1 MALPRWIGLLLSA
14 MTLLAGPAYA
24 HDIPVDAVV
33 RMFVKPQGQVLQV
46 LVRMPL
52 KSITDAEYPRRER
65 DLVDLP
71 KVEPFLADA
80 AKIALLDTLEVY
92 EDGKALPQP
101 RIASTRMSL
110 ESDASFRDYDSAL
123 AHVLGPRLPDSETL
137 YWEQG
142 ILDVL
147 FEYPIR
153 SDRSYFSIHA
163 AFSRLALHE
172 VTTVQFL
179 PPGGISRAYEL
190 EGDAGLVQLDPSW
203 LHAAGRFV
211 VMGFRHI
218 LDGTDHLLFLL
229 CLVIPFRRVRPLIP
243 IVTAFTVAH
252 SITLIASTYHYV
264 PDVQWFPPLI
274 ETLIALS
281 IFYMALENIVVQRPL
296 HRWII
301 TFCFGLVHGFGF
313 SFGLQHSLQ
322 FAGSHL
328 LTSLLSFNVGVELG
342 QLLVLCLFV
351 PALNLL
357 FRHVVAERMGVIIVS
372 AIVAHQA
379 WHWMV
384 DRFSVLEQ
392 FPWPSITVAGVHSAL
407 GWLSAA
413 VVMAALLWLT
423 SLFVKG
429 WTEWNNERHRQRTEV
444 ALRARRSDTLEMQDV
459 IMDPSRYDEA
469 GVPQLY
475 RR

>member
-1 MALPRWIGLLLSA
+1 MRLLRWIGLLLAA
-14 MTLLAGPAYA
+14 MTLPAAAVCA
-24 HDIPVDAVV
+24 HDIPIDAVV
-33 RMFVKPQGQVLQV
+33 RMFVKPQGQVLRV
-46 LVRMPL
+46 VVRMPL
-52 KSITDAEYPRRER
+52 KCITDAEYPRRER
-65 DLVDLP
+65 DFVDLS
-71 KVEPFLADA
+71 KVEPFLGDA
-80 AKIALLDTLEVY
+80 AKIALLDSLDVY
-92 EDGKALPQP
+92 ENGKVLPAP
-101 RIASTRMSL
+101 RIASVRMSL
-110 ESDASFRDYDSAL
+110 ESDSSFRGYDSAL
-123 AHVLGPRLPDSETL
+123 AHVLGPRLSDSETL

-147 FEYPIR
+147 FEYPIG
-153 SDRSYFSIHA
+153 SEHSYFSMHA
-163 AFSRLALHE
+163 AFDRLAQHE

-179 PPGGISRAYEL
+179 APSGVTRAYEL
-190 EGDAGLVQLDPSW
+190 EGDAGLVHLEPSW
-203 LHAAGRFV
+203 FHAAGRFV

-252 SITLIASTYHYV
+252 SITLIAATYHYA

-274 ETLIALS
+274 ETLIAVS

-357 FRHVVAERMGVIIVS
+357 YRHVVPERMGIIIVS

-384 DRFSVLEQ
+384 DRLAVLEQ
-392 FPWPSITVAGVHSAL
+392 FSWPSITAAGLLSGL
-407 GWLSAA
+407 GWLTAA

-423 SLFVKG
+423 SVLITR
-429 WTEWNNERHRQRTEV
+429 WTDWYNARHPNLGE
-444 ALRARRSDTLEMQDV
+444 LGSARV
-459 IMDPSRYDEA
+459 DESS
-469 GVPQLY
+469 
-475 RR
+475 

>member
-1 MALPRWIGLLLSA
+1 MGLQRWIGALLAAMLLLA
-14 MTLLAGPAYA
+14 APAHA

-33 RMFVKPQGQVLQV
+33 RMFVKPQGQVLRV

-52 KSITDAEYPRRER
+52 KCITDAEYPRRER
-65 DLVDLP
+65 DFVDLA
-71 KVEPFLADA
+71 KVEPFLGDA
-80 AKIALLDTLEVY
+80 AKIALLSGLDVY
-92 EDGKALPQP
+92 EDGKVLPTP
-101 RIASTRMSL
+101 RIASVRMSL
-110 ESDASFRDYDSAL
+110 ESDPSFLGYDSAL
-123 AHVLGPRLPDSETL
+123 VHVLGPRLPDSETL

-147 FEYPIR
+147 FEYPIA
-153 SDRSYFSIHA
+153 SERSYFSVHA
-163 AFSRLALHE
+163 AFDRLAQHE
-172 VTTVQFL
+172 VTTVQYL
-179 PPGGISRAYEL
+179 APGGLSRAYEL
-190 EGDAGLVQLDPSW
+190 EGDAGLVHLDPNW
-203 LHAAGRFV
+203 FHAAGRFV
-211 VMGFRHI
+211 LMGFRHI

-229 CLVIPFRRVRPLIP
+229 CLVIPFRRVPPLIP

-252 SITLIASTYHYV
+252 SFTLIASAYHYA
-264 PDVQWFPPLI
+264 PDVLWFPPLI
-274 ETLIALS
+274 ETLIAMS

-357 FRHVVAERMGVIIVS
+357 FRYVVAERMGIIIVS

-384 DRFSVLEQ
+384 DRFTVLEQ
-392 FPWPSITVAGVHSAL
+392 FPWPSITAAGVLSGL
-407 GWLSAA
+407 RWLSAA
-413 VVMAALLWLT
+413 VVLAALLWLT
-423 SLFVKG
+423 SVIIKG
-429 WTEWNNERHRQRTEV
+429 WTART
-444 ALRARRSDTLEMQDV
+444 AAPRAPGSDTKVLIGE
-459 IMDPSRYDEA
+459 
-469 GVPQLY
+469 GG
-475 RR
+475 

>member
-1 MALPRWIGLLLSA
+1 
-14 MTLLAGPAYA
+14 
-24 HDIPVDAVV
+24 V
-33 RMFVKPQGQVLQV
+33 
-46 LVRMPL
+46 
-52 KSITDAEYPRRER
+52 
-65 DLVDLP
+65 
-71 KVEPFLADA
+71 
-80 AKIALLDTLEVY
+80 
-92 EDGKALPQP
+92 
-101 RIASTRMSL
+101 
-110 ESDASFRDYDSAL
+110 
-123 AHVLGPRLPDSETL
+123 HVLGPRLPDSETL

-147 FEYPIR
+147 FEYPIV
-153 SDRSYFSIHA
+153 SERSYFSIHA
-163 AFSRLALHE
+163 AFDRLAQHE

-179 PPGGISRAYEL
+179 APGRVARAYAL
-190 EGDAGLVQLDPSW
+190 EGDAGLVHLDPSW

-252 SITLIASTYHYV
+252 SITLIASTYHYA
-264 PDVQWFPPLI
+264 PDVLWFPPLI
-274 ETLIALS
+274 ETLIAMS

-357 FRHVVAERMGVIIVS
+357 FRHVVAERMGIIIIS

-384 DRFSVLEQ
+384 DRLAVLEQ
-392 FPWPSITVAGVHSAL
+392 FPWPGITTAGVVSAL

-413 VVMAALLWLT
+413 VVLAALLWVT
-423 SLFVKG
+423 SLVVKS
-429 WTEWNNERHRQRTEV
+429 WTQWSDQRYPRG
-444 ALRARRSDTLEMQDV
+444 ADKLEMQRGG
-459 IMDPSRYDEA
+459 PS
-469 GVPQLY
+469 
-475 RR
+475 

>member
-1 MALPRWIGLLLSA
+1 MAVLRWIGLLVAA
-14 MTLLAGPAYA
+14 MMLLAARVQA

-33 RMFVKPQGQVLQV
+33 RMFVKPQDHVLRV
-46 LVRMPL
+46 VMRMPL
-52 KSITDAEYPRRER
+52 KCITDAEYPRRER
-65 DLVDLP
+65 DWVDLA
-71 KVEPFLADA
+71 KVEPFLRDA
-80 AKIALLDTLEVY
+80 ATLALLQSLDVY
-92 EDGKALPQP
+92 EDGQLLPQP
-101 RIASTRMSL
+101 RIASVRMSL
-110 ESDASFRDYDSAL
+110 ESDQSFLAYDTAL
-123 AHVLGPRLPDSETL
+123 AHVQGPALPQSETL

-147 FEYPIR
+147 VEYPIR
-153 SDRSYFSIHA
+153 SERSYFSLHA
-163 AFSRLALHE
+163 AFDKLALHE

-179 PPGGISRAYEL
+179 APGGIARAYEL
-190 EGDAGLVQLDPSW
+190 EGDAGLVHLDPSW

-211 VMGFRHI
+211 AMGFRHI
-218 LDGTDHLLFLL
+218 LEGSDHLLFLL

-252 SITLIASTYHYV
+252 SITLIASAYHYA
-264 PDVQWFPPLI
+264 PDVLWFPPLI
-274 ETLIALS
+274 ETLIAVS

-313 SFGLQHSLQ
+313 SFGLQHALQ

-351 PALNLL
+351 PALTLL
-357 FRHVVAERMGVIIVS
+357 FRYVVAERMGIIIVS

-384 DRFSVLEQ
+384 DRLTVLEQ
-392 FPWPSITVAGVHSAL
+392 FPWPTVTAAGLRSAL
-407 GWLSAA
+407 GWLTAA
-413 VVMAALLWLT
+413 VLLAALLWLT
-423 SLFVKG
+423 SLLV
-429 WTEWNNERHRQRTEV
+429 RTWM
-444 ALRARRSDTLEMQDV
+444 ARSWIRE
-459 IMDPSRYDEA
+459 
-469 GVPQLY
+469 GG
-475 RR
+475 

>member
-1 MALPRWIGLLLSA
+1 MAALRWLGLLLAA
-14 MTLLAGPAYA
+14 MMLLAAPADA

-33 RMFVKPQGQVLQV
+33 RMFVKPQGQVLRV

-52 KSITDAEYPRRER
+52 KSSTDVEYPRRER
-65 DLVDLP
+65 DFVDLA
-71 KVEPFLADA
+71 KVEPFLGDA
-80 AKIALLDTLEVY
+80 AKMALLDSLDIYENGEV
-92 EDGKALPQP
+92 LPKP
-101 RIASTRMSL
+101 AIVSARMSL
-110 ESDASFRDYDSAL
+110 ESDPSFRDYDSAL

-147 FEYPIR
+147 FEYPI
-153 SDRSYFSIHA
+153 SSERSYFSIHA
-163 AFSRLALHE
+163 AFNRLALHE
-172 VTTVQFL
+172 LTTVQFL
-179 PPGGISRAYEL
+179 APGGISRAYEL
-190 EGDAGLVQLDPSW
+190 EGDAGLVHLDPSW
-203 LHAAGRFV
+203 FHAAGRFV
-211 VMGFRHI
+211 IMGFNHI

-229 CLVIPFRRVRPLIP
+229 CLVIPYRQVRPLIP
-243 IVTAFTVAH
+243 IITAFTVAH

-264 PDVQWFPPLI
+264 PDVLWFPPLI
-274 ETLIALS
+274 ETLIAMS
-281 IFYMALENIVVQRPL
+281 IFYMALENIVVQRPS

-313 SFGLQHSLQ
+313 SFGLQQSLQ

-357 FRHVVAERMGVIIVS
+357 FRYVMPERMGIIIIS

-384 DRFSVLEQ
+384 ERFAVLER
-392 FPWPSITVAGVHSAL
+392 FPRPSITAAGVRSAL

-423 SLFVKG
+423 SIAIKG
-429 WTEWNNERHRQRTEV
+429 WTGSEQQETPK
-444 ALRARRSDTLEMQDV
+444 S
-459 IMDPSRYDEA
+459 Y
-469 GVPQLY
+469 
-475 RR
+475 

>member
-1 MALPRWIGLLLSA
+1 MAVPRWIGALPAA
-14 MTLLAGPAYA
+14 MRSLAALMVLAVMALPAVPARA
-24 HDIPVDAVV
+24 HDIPIDTVV
-33 RMFVKPQGQVLQV
+33 RMFVKPQGQVLRV

-65 DLVDLP
+65 DFVDLSR
-71 KVEPFLADA
+71 VEPFLGDA
-80 AKIALLDTLEVY
+80 AKLALLDSLDMY
-92 EDGKALPQP
+92 EDGKVLPAP
-101 RIASTRMSL
+101 RIASTRMSV
-110 ESDASFRDYDSAL
+110 ESDSSFLSYDTAL

-153 SDRSYFSIHA
+153 SERSYFSMHA
-163 AFSRLALHE
+163 AFDRLAQHE

-179 PPGGISRAYEL
+179 APGGVTRAYEL
-190 EGDAGLVQLDPSW
+190 EGDAGLVPLDPSW
-203 LHAAGRFV
+203 AHAAARFV

-229 CLVIPFRRVRPLIP
+229 CLVIPFRRVRPLVP

-252 SITLIASTYHYV
+252 SITLIASAYHYA
-264 PDVQWFPPLI
+264 PDVLWFPPLI
-274 ETLIALS
+274 ETLIAVS
-281 IFYMALENIVVQRPL
+281 IFYMALENIVVLQPR

-357 FRHVVAERMGVIIVS
+357 FRYAVAERMGIIIVS
-372 AIVAHQA
+372 GIVAHQA
-379 WHWMV
+379 WHWML

-392 FPWPSITVAGVHSAL
+392 FRWPGISAAGVLATLPWLIAAL
-407 GWLSAA
+407 
-413 VVMAALLWLT
+413 VIAALLWLT
-423 SLFVKG
+423 SLLVRA
-429 WTEWNNERHRQRTEV
+429 WTQS
-444 ALRARRSDTLEMQDV
+444 RARNGRTVRATATKSWIGE
-459 IMDPSRYDEA
+459 
-469 GVPQLY
+469 GG
-475 RR
+475 

>member
-1 MALPRWIGLLLSA
+1 MAVLRRIGLLLATMS
-14 MTLLAGPAYA
+14 LLTAPARA
-24 HDIPVDAVV
+24 HDIPIDAVV
-33 RMFVKPQGQVLQV
+33 RTFVKPQSQVLRV

-52 KSITDAEYPRRER
+52 KCITDDVEYPRRER
-65 DLVDLP
+65 DFVDLAN
-71 KVEPFLADA
+71 VEPFLRDA
-80 AKIALLDTLEVY
+80 AKVALLNSLDVY
-92 EDGKALPQP
+92 EDSKVLPKP
-101 RIASTRMSL
+101 RIASVRMSL
-110 ESDASFRDYDSAL
+110 ESDPSFGDYNSAL
-123 AHVLGPRLPDSETL
+123 AHVLGPTLPGSETL

-163 AFSRLALHE
+163 AFDRLALHE

-179 PPGGISRAYEL
+179 APSGVSRAYEL
-190 EGDAGLVQLDPSW
+190 EGDAGLVHLEPSW
-203 LHAAGRFV
+203 FHAAGRFV
-211 VMGFRHI
+211 IMGFNHI

-252 SITLIASTYHYV
+252 SITLIASTYGYA
-264 PDVQWFPPLI
+264 PDVLWFPPLI
-274 ETLIALS
+274 ETLIAMS

-313 SFGLQHSLQ
+313 SFGLRHSLQ

-357 FRHVVAERMGVIIVS
+357 FRRLVPERMGTIIVS

-384 DRFSVLEQ
+384 DRFTVLKH
-392 FPWPSITVAGVHSAL
+392 FPWPSITAAGVRSAL

-413 VVMAALLWLT
+413 VVVAALLWLT
-423 SLFVKG
+423 SLLIKG
-429 WTEWNNERHRQRTEV
+429 WTESEQRP
-444 ALRARRSDTLEMQDV
+444 RAPAPRPPLAKTRSRRAMRSTPTQ
-459 IMDPSRYDEA
+459 SR
-469 GVPQLY
+469 P
-475 RR
+475 

>member
-1 MALPRWIGLLLSA
+1 MAVLRWIGLLLA
-14 MTLLAGPAYA
+14 AVPLLTAPARA
-24 HDIPVDAVV
+24 HDIPIDAVV
-33 RMFVKPQGQVLQV
+33 RMFVKPQGQVLRV

-52 KSITDAEYPRRER
+52 KSTTEDLEYPRRER
-65 DLVDLP
+65 DFVDLT
-71 KVEPFLADA
+71 KLEPFLRDA
-80 AKIALLDTLEVY
+80 AQVALLDSLDVY
-92 EDGKALPQP
+92 EDGKLLPKP
-101 RIASTRMSL
+101 RIASVRMSL
-110 ESDASFRDYDSAL
+110 ESDPSFSDYDSAL
-123 AHVLGPRLPDSETL
+123 AHVLGPKLPDSETL

-153 SDRSYFSIHA
+153 SERSYFSIHA
-163 AFSRLALHE
+163 AFNRLALHE

-179 PPGGISRAYEL
+179 APGALSRVYEL
-190 EGDAGLVQLDPSW
+190 EGDAGLVHLDPSW
-203 LHAAGRFV
+203 FHAAGRFV
-211 VMGFRHI
+211 VMGFDHI

-252 SITLIASTYHYV
+252 SITLIASTYGYV
-264 PDVQWFPPLI
+264 PDVLWFAPLI
-274 ETLIALS
+274 ETLIAMS
-281 IFYMALENIVVQRPL
+281 IFYMALENIVVQRPM

-357 FRHVVAERMGVIIVS
+357 FRYVVSERMGVIIVS

-384 DRFSVLEQ
+384 DRFAVLQ
-392 FPWPSITVAGVHSAL
+392 RFPWPKITTAGVRSGL
-407 GWLSAA
+407 GWLSVA

-423 SLFVKG
+423 SLAIKG
-429 WTEWNNERHRQRTEV
+429 WTESEERE
-444 ALRARRSDTLEMQDV
+444 LPKS
-459 IMDPSRYDEA
+459 Y
-469 GVPQLY
+469 
-475 RR
+475 

>member
-1 MALPRWIGLLLSA
+1 MRLLRWLGLLLAA
-14 MTLLAGPAYA
+14 MTLPAAAVCA

-33 RMFVKPQGQVLQV
+33 RMFVKPQGQVLRV

-52 KSITDAEYPRRER
+52 KCITDAEYPRRER
-65 DLVDLP
+65 DFVDLS
-71 KVEPFLADA
+71 KVEPFLSDA
-80 AKIALLDTLEVY
+80 AKLALLDSLDVY
-92 EDGKALPQP
+92 EDGKALPAP
-101 RIASTRMSL
+101 RIASARMSV
-110 ESDASFRDYDSAL
+110 ESDPSFMDYDSAL
-123 AHVLGPRLPDSETL
+123 AHVLGPRLPESETL

-153 SDRSYFSIHA
+153 SERSYFSMHA
-163 AFSRLALHE
+163 AFDRLALHE

-179 PPGGISRAYEL
+179 APGGVSRAYEL
-190 EGDAGLVQLDPSW
+190 EGDAGLVHLDPSW

-211 VMGFRHI
+211 LMGFRHI

-229 CLVIPFRRVRPLIP
+229 CLVIPYRRVWPLIP

-252 SITLIASTYHYV
+252 SITLIASAYGYA
-264 PDVQWFPPLI
+264 PDALWFPPLI
-274 ETLIALS
+274 ETLIAVS
-281 IFYMALENIVVQRPL
+281 IFYMALENIVVQQPM

-313 SFGLQHSLQ
+313 SFALQHSLQ

-351 PALNLL
+351 PALALL
-357 FRHVVAERMGVIIVS
+357 FRYVVAERMGIIIVS

-384 DRFSVLEQ
+384 DRFTVLEQ
-392 FPWPSITVAGVHSAL
+392 FPWPSITAAGVISGL
-407 GWLSAA
+407 KWLTAA
-413 VVMAALLWLT
+413 VVLAALLWLT
-423 SLFVKG
+423 SLVLKRFPK
-429 WTEWNNERHRQRTEV
+429 
-444 ALRARRSDTLEMQDV
+444 LSDRASPAHGANRLELPKSW
-459 IMDPSRYDEA
+459 IRE
-469 GVPQLY
+469 GG
-475 RR
+475 

>member
-1 MALPRWIGLLLSA
+1 MAVPRWIGALPAARGSLAALMLLPALV
-14 MTLLAGPAYA
+14 LLAALVLPAVPARA
-24 HDIPVDAVV
+24 HDIPIDAVV
-33 RMFVKPQGQVLQV
+33 RMFVKPQGQVLRV

-65 DLVDLP
+65 DFVDLA
-71 KVEPFLADA
+71 KVEPFLGDA
-80 AKIALLDTLEVY
+80 AKLALLDSLDMY
-92 EDGKALPQP
+92 EDGKVLPTP
-101 RIASTRMSL
+101 RIASARMSL
-110 ESDASFRDYDSAL
+110 ESDSSFLNYDSAL
-123 AHVLGPRLPDSETL
+123 AHVLGPRLPDTETL

-153 SDRSYFSIHA
+153 SERSYFSMHA
-163 AFSRLALHE
+163 AFDRLAQHE

-179 PPGGISRAYEL
+179 APGGVSRAYEL
-190 EGDAGLVQLDPSW
+190 EGDAGLVPLDPSW
-203 LHAAGRFV
+203 SHAAARFV

-229 CLVIPFRRVRPLIP
+229 CLVIPFRRVRPLVP

-252 SITLIASTYHYV
+252 SITLIASAYHYA
-264 PDVQWFPPLI
+264 PDVLWFPPLI
-274 ETLIALS
+274 ETLIAVS

-351 PALNLL
+351 PALNVL
-357 FRHVVAERMGVIIVS
+357 FRHVVAQRTGIIIIS

-379 WHWMV
+379 WHWMA
-384 DRFSVLEQ
+384 DRFNVLEQ
-392 FPWPSITVAGVHSAL
+392 FRWPGVSAAGVLAAL
-407 GWLSAA
+407 PWLIAA
-413 VVMAALLWLT
+413 VIIAALLWLT
-423 SLFVKG
+423 SLAIRG
-429 WTEWNNERHRQRTEV
+429 WTQSRRGDARPVV
-444 ALRARRSDTLEMQDV
+444 APASKRWIGE
-459 IMDPSRYDEA
+459 
-469 GVPQLY
+469 GG
-475 RR
+475 

>member
-1 MALPRWIGLLLSA
+1 VVALRWIGALLAA
-14 MTLLAGPAYA
+14 MTLLAARVHA

-33 RMFVKPQGQVLQV
+33 RMFVTPHDHVLRV
-46 LVRMPL
+46 VMRMPL
-52 KSITDAEYPRRER
+52 KCITDAEYPRRER
-65 DLVDLP
+65 DFVDLA
-71 KVEPFLADA
+71 KVEPFLRDA
-80 AKIALLDTLEVY
+80 ATMALLSSLDVY
-92 EDGKALPQP
+92 EDGKLLPMP
-101 RIASTRMSL
+101 HIESVRMSL
-110 ESDASFRDYDSAL
+110 ESDQSFLQYNTAL
-123 AHVLGPRLPDSETL
+123 AHVLGSRLPESETL

-142 ILDVL
+142 ILDVMV
-147 FEYPIR
+147 EYPIR
-153 SDRSYFSIHA
+153 SERSYFSMHA
-163 AFSRLALHE
+163 AFDRLALHE

-179 PPGGISRAYEL
+179 APSGISRAYEL
-190 EGDAGLVQLDPSW
+190 EGDAGLVHLDPSW

-274 ETLIALS
+274 ETLIAMS

-357 FRHVVAERMGVIIVS
+357 FRHVVAERMGIIIVS

-384 DRFSVLEQ
+384 DRFTVLEQ
-392 FPWPSITVAGVHSAL
+392 FPWPGFTTAGVISGL
-407 GWLSAA
+407 RWLSAA
-413 VVMAALLWLT
+413 VVVAALLWLT
-423 SLFVKG
+423 SVLVKS
-429 WTEWNNERHRQRTEV
+429 WTQWNDQRYPRG
-444 ALRARRSDTLEMQDV
+444 ADRLEMQHGIIRPD
-459 IMDPSRYDEA
+459 R
-469 GVPQLY
+469 
-475 RR
+475 

>member
-1 MALPRWIGLLLSA
+1 MAPLRWVGALLAA
-14 MTLLAGPAYA
+14 MTLLVAPAQA
-24 HDIPVDAVV
+24 HDVPIDAVV
-33 RMFVKPQGQVLQV
+33 RMFVKPHGRVLRV

-52 KSITDAEYPRRER
+52 KCITDAEYPHRER
-65 DLVDLP
+65 DFVDLA
-71 KVEPFLADA
+71 KVEPFLDEA
-80 AKIALLDTLEVY
+80 AKTALVDRLDFY
-92 EDGKALPQP
+92 ENGKALAAPQ
-101 RIASTRMSL
+101 IASVRMSL
-110 ESDASFRDYDSAL
+110 DSDPSFLTYNSAL

-147 FEYPIR
+147 FEYPIA
-153 SDRSYFSIHA
+153 SEHSYFSMHA
-163 AFSRLALHE
+163 AFDRLAEHE

-179 PPGGISRAYEL
+179 APGGVSRAYEL
-190 EGDAGLVQLDPSW
+190 EGDAGLVHLDPNW
-203 LHAAGRFV
+203 FHAAGRFV

-218 LDGTDHLLFLL
+218 LEGTDHLLFLL
-229 CLVIPFRRVRPLIP
+229 CLVIPYRRVRPLIP
-243 IVTAFTVAH
+243 IITAFTVAH
-252 SITLIASTYHYV
+252 SFTLIASAYHYA
-264 PDVQWFPPLI
+264 PDVQWFAPLI
-274 ETLIALS
+274 ETLIAAS
-281 IFYMALENIVVQRPL
+281 IFYMALENIVVERPL

-357 FRHVVAERMGVIIVS
+357 FRRVVPERMGIIILS

-384 DRFSVLEQ
+384 ERFTVLEQ
-392 FPWPSITVAGVHSAL
+392 FPWPSITTAGVLSAL
-407 GWLSAA
+407 RWATAA
-413 VVMAALLWLT
+413 VMLAALLWLT
-423 SLFVKG
+423 SLGIKS
-429 WTEWNNERHRQRTEV
+429 WTESNGRYPNT
-444 ALRARRSDTLEMQDV
+444 RAR
-459 IMDPSRYDEA
+459 
-469 GVPQLY
+469 
-475 RR
+475 

>member
-1 MALPRWIGLLLSA
+1 MAALRCIGLLVAA
-14 MTLLAGPAYA
+14 MALLTAPVRA
-24 HDIPVDAVV
+24 HDIPIDAVV
-33 RMFVKPQGQVLQV
+33 RMYVKPQGQVLRV

-52 KSITDAEYPRRER
+52 KSTTEDMEYPRRER
-65 DLVDLP
+65 DFVDLA
-71 KVEPFLADA
+71 KVEPFLRDA
-80 AKIALLDTLEVY
+80 ATVALLDSLDIY
-92 EDGKALPQP
+92 EDGKVLPKP
-101 RIASTRMSL
+101 RIASVRMSL
-110 ESDASFRDYDSAL
+110 ESDPSFGNYDTAL
-123 AHVLGPRLPDSETL
+123 AHVLGPTLPDSETL

-153 SDRSYFSIHA
+153 SERSYFSIHA
-163 AFSRLALHE
+163 GFNRLALHE

-179 PPGGISRAYEL
+179 APGGISRALEL
-190 EGDAGLVQLDPSW
+190 EGDAGLVHLDPSW
-203 LHAAGRFV
+203 FHTAGRFV
-211 VMGFRHI
+211 IMGFNHI

-264 PDVQWFPPLI
+264 PDVLWFPPLI
-274 ETLIALS
+274 ETLIAMS

-357 FRHVVAERMGVIIVS
+357 FRHVMPERMGIIIVS

-384 DRFSVLEQ
+384 DRLEVLER
-392 FPWPSITVAGVHSAL
+392 FPRPRITAAGVRSAL
-407 GWLSAA
+407 GWLCAA
-413 VVMAALLWLT
+413 LVVAGLLWLT
-423 SLFVKG
+423 SLITKG
-429 WTEWNNERHRQRTEV
+429 WTESQQREIPK
-444 ALRARRSDTLEMQDV
+444 S
-459 IMDPSRYDEA
+459 Y
-469 GVPQLY
+469 
-475 RR
+475 

>member
-1 MALPRWIGLLLSA
+1 MAALRCIGLLVAA
-14 MTLLAGPAYA
+14 MAQLTAPVRA
-24 HDIPVDAVV
+24 HDIPIDAVV
-33 RMFVKPQGQVLQV
+33 RMYVKPQGQVLRV

-52 KSITDAEYPRRER
+52 KSTTEDMEYPRRER
-65 DLVDLP
+65 DFVDLA
-71 KVEPFLADA
+71 KVEPFLRDA
-80 AKIALLDTLEVY
+80 ATVALLDSLDIY
-92 EDGKALPQP
+92 EDGKVLPKP
-101 RIASTRMSL
+101 RIASVRMSL
-110 ESDASFRDYDSAL
+110 ESDPSFGNYDTAL
-123 AHVLGPRLPDSETL
+123 AHVLGPTLPDSETL

-153 SDRSYFSIHA
+153 SERSYFSIHA
-163 AFSRLALHE
+163 GFNRLALHE

-179 PPGGISRAYEL
+179 APGGISRALEL
-190 EGDAGLVQLDPSW
+190 EGDAGLVHLDPSW
-203 LHAAGRFV
+203 FHTAGRFV
-211 VMGFRHI
+211 IMGFNHI

-264 PDVQWFPPLI
+264 PDVLWFPPLI
-274 ETLIALS
+274 ETLIAMS

-357 FRHVVAERMGVIIVS
+357 FRHVMPERMGIIIVS

-384 DRFSVLEQ
+384 DRLEVLER
-392 FPWPSITVAGVHSAL
+392 FPRPRITAAGVRSAL
-407 GWLSAA
+407 GWLCAA
-413 VVMAALLWLT
+413 LVVAGLLWLT
-423 SLFVKG
+423 SLITKG
-429 WTEWNNERHRQRTEV
+429 WTESQQREIPK
-444 ALRARRSDTLEMQDV
+444 S
-459 IMDPSRYDEA
+459 Y
-469 GVPQLY
+469 
-475 RR
+475 

>member
-1 MALPRWIGLLLSA
+1 MAVLRWPGLLLA
-14 MTLLAGPAYA
+14 AITLLTAPVRA
-24 HDIPVDAVV
+24 HDIPIDAVV
-33 RMFVKPQGQVLQV
+33 RMFVKPQGQVLRV

-52 KSITDAEYPRRER
+52 KSTTEDVEYPRRER
-65 DLVDLP
+65 DFVDLA
-71 KVEPFLADA
+71 KVEPFLRDA
-80 AKIALLDTLEVY
+80 AEVALLNSLDVY
-92 EDGKALPQP
+92 EDGKLLPKP
-101 RIASTRMSL
+101 RIASVRMSL
-110 ESDASFRDYDSAL
+110 ESDPSFYDYSSAL
-123 AHVLGPRLPDSETL
+123 AHVLGPRLPESETL

-147 FEYPIR
+147 LEYPIR
-153 SDRSYFSIHA
+153 SERSYFSLHA
-163 AFSRLALHE
+163 AFNRLALHE

-179 PPGGISRAYEL
+179 APSGVSRALEL
-190 EGDAGLVQLDPSW
+190 EGDAGLVHLDPSW
-203 LHAAGRFV
+203 FHAAARFV
-211 VMGFRHI
+211 VMGFNHI
-218 LDGTDHLLFLL
+218 LEGTDHLLFLL

-243 IVTAFTVAH
+243 IITAFTVAH
-252 SITLIASTYHYV
+252 SITLIAATYHYV
-264 PDVQWFPPLI
+264 PDVLWFPPLI
-274 ETLIALS
+274 ETLIAMS

-357 FRHVVAERMGVIIVS
+357 FRHVMPERMGIIVVS

-384 DRFSVLEQ
+384 DRFTVLER
-392 FPWPSITVAGVHSAL
+392 FPRPSLTAAGVRSAL

-413 VVMAALLWLT
+413 VGMAALLWLI
-423 SLFVKG
+423 SLAIKG
-429 WTEWNNERHRQRTEV
+429 WTESAHRETPK
-444 ALRARRSDTLEMQDV
+444 S
-459 IMDPSRYDEA
+459 Y
-469 GVPQLY
+469 
-475 RR
+475 

>member
-1 MALPRWIGLLLSA
+1 
-14 MTLLAGPAYA
+14 
-24 HDIPVDAVV
+24 
-33 RMFVKPQGQVLQV
+33 
-46 LVRMPL
+46 MPL

-65 DLVDLP
+65 DFVDLA
-71 KVEPFLADA
+71 KVEPFLGDA
-80 AKIALLDTLEVY
+80 AKIALLDSLDIY
-92 EDGKALPQP
+92 EDGKVLPQP

-110 ESDASFRDYDSAL
+110 ESDASFRDYDTPWRMCWGRGCPTAKRCTGSRASWTCCSNIPSVPTARTSPFMRPSTGL
-123 AHVLGPRLPDSETL
+123 RYTRSPRSSFSRRAASPAPMSSKAMRAWCIWIPAGSTPPDASSS
-137 YWEQG
+137 W
-142 ILDVL
+142 
-147 FEYPIR
+147 
-153 SDRSYFSIHA
+153 
-163 AFSRLALHE
+163 AFS
-172 VTTVQFL
+172 T
-179 PPGGISRAYEL
+179 
-190 EGDAGLVQLDPSW
+190 SW
-203 LHAAGRFV
+203 MAPTICCFCFV
-211 VMGFRHI
+211 
-218 LDGTDHLLFLL
+218 
-229 CLVIPFRRVRPLIP
+229 LVIPFRRVRPLIP

-357 FRHVVAERMGVIIVS
+357 YRHVVAERMGIIIVS

-384 DRFSVLEQ
+384 DRFACSSSFLGLASR
-392 FPWPSITVAGVHSAL
+392 PPAYLALCAGCPPR
-407 GWLSAA
+407 W
-413 VVMAALLWLT
+413 
-423 SLFVKG
+423 
-429 WTEWNNERHRQRTEV
+429 
-444 ALRARRSDTLEMQDV
+444 
-459 IMDPSRYDEA
+459 
-469 GVPQLY
+469 
-475 RR
+475 

>member
-1 MALPRWIGLLLSA
+1 MALLRAIGLLLA
-14 MTLLAGPAYA
+14 AVTLLAAPVFA
-24 HDIPVDAVV
+24 HDIPVDAVL
-33 RMFVKPQGQVLQV
+33 RMFAKPQGQVLRV

-52 KSITDAEYPRRER
+52 KCITDADYPRRER
-65 DLVDLP
+65 DFVDLT
-71 KVEPFLADA
+71 KVEPFLRDA
-80 AKIALLDTLEVY
+80 AKMGLLDRLDFY
-92 EDGKALPQP
+92 ENGTVLPKP
-101 RIASTRMSL
+101 HIVSVRMSV
-110 ESDASFRDYDSAL
+110 ESDPSFADYDSAL
-123 AHVLGPRLPDSETL
+123 AHVLGPTLPDSETL

-147 FEYPIR
+147 LEYPIG
-153 SDRSYFSIHA
+153 SEHSYFSVHA
-163 AFSRLALHE
+163 AFDRLALHE
-172 VTTVQFL
+172 ITTVQFL
-179 PPGGISRAYEL
+179 APGGVSRAYEL
-190 EGDAGLVQLDPSW
+190 EADAGLVQLDPSW
-203 LHAAGRFV
+203 FHAAARFV

-243 IVTAFTVAH
+243 IVTAFTLAH
-252 SITLIASTYHYV
+252 SFTLIASAYHYV
-264 PDVQWFPPLI
+264 PDVEWFPPLI

-351 PALNLL
+351 PVLNFL
-357 FRHVVAERMGVIIVS
+357 FRHVVAERMGIIIVS
-372 AIVAHQA
+372 TIVAHQA

-384 DRFSVLEQ
+384 DRYSVLEQ
-392 FPWPSITVAGVHSAL
+392 FPWPSITAAGTLSGL
-407 GWLSAA
+407 GWLTAA
-413 VVMAALLWLT
+413 VVLAALLWLV
-423 SLFVKG
+423 SLGVKR
-429 WTEWNNERHRQRTEV
+429 WTRWNSERHPDRSDAPSTDKMEV
-444 ALRARRSDTLEMQDV
+444 ADGIAY
-459 IMDPSRYDEA
+459 PNRYDPTA
-469 GVPQLY
+469 APRVVGRSGV
-475 RR
+475 